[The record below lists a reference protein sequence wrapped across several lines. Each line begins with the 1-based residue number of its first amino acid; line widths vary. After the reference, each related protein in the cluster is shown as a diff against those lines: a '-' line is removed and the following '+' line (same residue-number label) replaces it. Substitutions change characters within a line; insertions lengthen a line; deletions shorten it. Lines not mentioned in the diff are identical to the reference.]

1 MADSDPPDEIQN
13 VHSPTDGNVHTPFTD
28 ADEYQLY
35 NRQHHQLEKGE
46 RNREADEPANRRLAL
61 QNDRADLVG
70 HRAKRQLSPHDR
82 MRRVN
87 RSVKIVVSF
96 VHGSHGSYLS
106 HKSHMTNGTN
116 GTDTTYAFIS
126 GFGFRNA
133 DKYVV

>member
-70 HRAKRQLSPHDR
+70 DRAKGQLSPHDR

-96 VHGSHGSYLS
+96 VH
-106 HKSHMTNGTN
+106 
-116 GTDTTYAFIS
+116 
-126 GFGFRNA
+126 
-133 DKYVV
+133 